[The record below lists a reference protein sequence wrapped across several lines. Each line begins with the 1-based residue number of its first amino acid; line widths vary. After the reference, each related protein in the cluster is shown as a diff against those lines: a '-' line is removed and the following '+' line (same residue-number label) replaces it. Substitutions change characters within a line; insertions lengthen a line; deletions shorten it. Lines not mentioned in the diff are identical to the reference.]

1 MLCKNLYKWHD
12 EKKNIIN
19 NLIFVAFQSNCD
31 NYART
36 LEEAMICKQI
46 SQNIEYKLSR
56 NEWEKIRYDLEWK
69 FSLPKS
75 KDSDISIRDILK
87 STSGNK
93 TDFMYSVVLSKKV
106 TTTEPLYIKEGLEW
120 LMK

>member
-1 MLCKNLYKWHD
+1 M
-12 EKKNIIN
+12 
-19 NLIFVAFQSNCD
+19 IFVAFQSNCD